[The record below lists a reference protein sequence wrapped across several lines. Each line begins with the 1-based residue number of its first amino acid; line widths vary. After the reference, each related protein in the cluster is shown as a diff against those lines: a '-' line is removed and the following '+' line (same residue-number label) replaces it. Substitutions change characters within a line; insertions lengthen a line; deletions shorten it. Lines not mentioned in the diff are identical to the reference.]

1 MYQFNIFV
9 YFIILGICY
18 RTGNDILFFA
28 CLAAGVL
35 IILAFKFYQKKR
47 KENIKKQIEN
57 FPDKPL
63 LNINKAAWWELEEL
77 PGVLRV
83 QAKKIVW
90 NRKHNGLYISKED
103 FFEKNNI
110 KDKQTIDKLIFI

>member
-1 MYQFNIFV
+1 MSKYYLLI
-9 YFIILGICY
+9 YFILFGTFIK
-18 RTGNDILFFA
+18 TGNDILTTGWFFV
-28 CLAAGVL
+28 GV
-35 IILAFKFYQKKR
+35 IILALIPVYRKKR
-47 KENIKKQIEN
+47 KESIKQKIKKNETV
-57 FPDKPL
+57 
-63 LNINKAAWWELEEL
+63 LNVNKAAWWELEEL

-90 NRKHNGLYISKED
+90 NRKHNGLYTSKED